1 STEGTGTGNMGR
13 VRLHVAGQGAFNP
26 IVPELTTSARPV
38 IGTTAGLASK
48 SNIASAQAGLLLLST
63 GRLPQ
68 IPTPFGDLLVT
79 LPSVLEVVTP
89 GAGGNIPLP
98 LPNTASLVG
107 AKVTWQNFFFDFTGP
122 IFGASNGVEWL
133 IGEQ

>member
-1 STEGTGTGNMGR
+1 MLGIAEAG
-13 VRLHVAGQGAFNP
+13 VA
-26 IVPELTTSARPV
+26 
-38 IGTTAGLASK
+38 
-48 SNIASAQAGLLLLST
+48 ASAGVDFGPLPTVDGHIEMNDDGTVRIGGEVQAT
-63 GRLPQ
+63 

-79 LPSVLEVVTP
+79 LPSVLEIVTP
-89 GAGGNIPLP
+89 GAGGNVPLP
-98 LPNTASLVG
+98 LPNSASLVG